1 VTTPAGTHMD
11 DPRRRDSSVL
21 LRHLVALAVVASV
34 GLAPACG
41 PAATTSAPA
50 PAAAPA
56 VSPDTWASVDG
67 RTISRDTV
75 EKAYRRV
82 ADIDRPASDEEA
94 LAAKLAVLN
103 DLILQDILVA
113 KARELAIEAPDADI
127 EAAISQAK
135 QGMTDEVFQKELSRR
150 SLAVADVRDSV
161 RRDLL
166 AQKVI
171 EREITSKIG
180 VADQEVTTFFN
191 ANRDQFNLKED
202 AHRVGQIVIT
212 TAREPQL
219 TNRTGDDAATP
230 EAAIAKVKML
240 MSRLEAGAAFSD
252 LAMDYSEDPESA
264 PRGGDLGLVPA
275 SQLRQAPAAL
285 RDVVLKAEPG
295 TVNVVSSD
303 AGHIMVLVLAHERAG
318 QRDLTMPE
326 VRQGITDTLRVR
338 KEQLLRTAYLTT
350 IRGNAKVENYLAQ
363 RVLADRGVMPSL
375 VSAPP
380 GQ

>member
-1 VTTPAGTHMD
+1 
-11 DPRRRDSSVL
+11 
-21 LRHLVALAVVASV
+21 
-34 GLAPACG
+34 
-41 PAATTSAPA
+41 
-50 PAAAPA
+50 
-56 VSPDTWASVDG
+56 VDG

-75 EKAYRRV
+75 ETAYRRV
-82 ADIDRPASDEEA
+82 ADIDRPTSDEEA
-94 LAAKLAVLN
+94 LAAKLSVLD
-103 DLILQDILVA
+103 DLILQDILAA
-113 KARELAIEAPDADI
+113 KARGLAIEATDADI
-127 EAAISQAK
+127 DAAVSQVR
-135 QGMTDEVFQKELSRR
+135 QGVTDEVFQKELSRR
-150 SLAVADVRDSV
+150 SLTVADVRDSV

-171 EREITSKIG
+171 EREITSAVG

-202 AHRVGQIVIT
+202 AHRVAQIVIT

-230 EAAIAKVKML
+230 EAATAKVKML
-240 MSRLEAGAAFSD
+240 MGRLEAGAAFSD

-285 RDVVLKAEPG
+285 RDVVLKAQPG

-326 VRQGITDTLRVR
+326 VRQGITDTLRAR

-350 IRGNAKVENYLAQ
+350 VRGDARVENYLA
-363 RVLADRGVMPSL
+363 RRLLGNRGARPSL
-375 VSAPP
+375 VPAPP
-380 GQ
+380 GR